1 MLILIL
7 GNFSFLTDVARPI
20 PQQGPVVYP
29 GSITWI
35 RTAAKN
41 TMKKLWISLGLMG
54 LLNTHAA
61 WADQT
66 QRWGTASDLM
76 ATGLPL
82 LAGAAT
88 LANHDTEGAR
98 QLVLSLGSAMVAS
111 EVLKSTVHSTR
122 PDGSDNKSFPSGHTA
137 LAFSAATY
145 MDRRYGEQYGA
156 WTPVLYGVAALT
168 GVARVEA
175 NKHHWVDV
183 LAGGAIGYGAA
194 RFWSEPVQG
203 GRLSVLPAR
212 GGLAVGWARAF

>member
-1 MLILIL
+1 
-7 GNFSFLTDVARPI
+7 
-20 PQQGPVVYP
+20 
-29 GSITWI
+29 
-35 RTAAKN
+35 
-41 TMKKLWISLGLMG
+41 MKKLWISLGLMG

-88 LANHDTEGAR
+88 LANHDTEGVR

-145 MDRRYGEQYGA
+145 MDRRYGEQWGQRYGQ
-156 WTPVLYGVAALT
+156 WTVPALYGVAALA

-175 NKHHWVDV
+175 NKHHWGDV
-183 LAGGAIGYGAA
+183 LAGAAIGWGSA

-203 GRLSVLPAR
+203 GQLSVVPAPH
-212 GGLAVGWARAF
+212 GVAVGWARAF